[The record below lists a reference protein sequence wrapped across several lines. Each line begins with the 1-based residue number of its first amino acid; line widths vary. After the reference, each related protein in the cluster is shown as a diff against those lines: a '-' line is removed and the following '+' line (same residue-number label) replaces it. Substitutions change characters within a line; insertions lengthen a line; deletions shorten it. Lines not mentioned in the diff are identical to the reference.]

1 MQGFPCESK
10 CGMFQEQ
17 QGGSRPGTEQ
27 VKVTEEEVKSET
39 NWKRG
44 VGTENDPLGQC
55 KNLAFF
61 AREFGSHWKVF
72 EKSET
77 F

>member
-1 MQGFPCESK
+1 MK
-10 CGMFQEQ
+10 L
-17 QGGSRPGTEQ
+17 
-27 VKVTEEEVKSET
+27 ET

-55 KNLAFF
+55 KNLAFI

-72 EKSET
+72 EKSEI